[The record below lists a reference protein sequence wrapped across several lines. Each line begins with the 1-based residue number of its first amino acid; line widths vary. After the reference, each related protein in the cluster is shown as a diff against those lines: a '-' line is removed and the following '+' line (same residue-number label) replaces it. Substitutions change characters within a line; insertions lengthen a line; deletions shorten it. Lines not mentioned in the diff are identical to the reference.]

1 MPAPE
6 NPPPPPFTM
15 AIPYSAEILTVSQAT
30 QSIKSLLEEN
40 YRFIHVRGEISNL
53 RIPYSGHRYFILK
66 DSTAQ
71 IRAVLFKPQD
81 RYLAKPLED
90 GQQVICHGR
99 ISVYEQRGEYQ
110 LIVDVVE
117 QAGFG
122 VLQVRFEE
130 LKKKLAAEGLFDAAR
145 KRPLPAFPEK
155 IIVISSP
162 SGAAIHDFLTV
173 WRLRRSPVTVQLL
186 PVRVQG
192 KGAGEEIA
200 AAIDLANRQQQ
211 TDLIVLCRGGGSIE
225 DLWAFNEETVARAI
239 ARSGVPVVTGIGHE
253 IDFTIADFCA
263 DLRAPTPTGAAERII
278 PDTALLRNRIAGMK
292 KEIVNCLERRLAMEQ
307 RNLDH
312 SLRLLGNFREGLQG
326 LAFRLDLCIHRFSR
340 IFLARLAEK
349 EQRCERLMRRL
360 EAQTPLHRLEL
371 KALQIDHLQ
380 KRLLRHMSTIL
391 QRKEAQLAAGAALLD
406 SLSPLAILAR
416 GYAIVTKEIGKATKV
431 ISRSSEVE
439 QGDRVEVLLGHG
451 SLRCEVLATRPD
463 RVPAPAVEPTLSAD
477 GADGY
482 ER

>member
-1 MPAPE
+1 MP
-6 NPPPPPFTM
+6 T
-15 AIPYSAEILTVSQAT
+15 PYPAEVLTVSQAT

-122 VLQVRFEE
+122 VLQIRFEE

-145 KRPLPAFPEK
+145 KKPLPAFPER

-173 WRLRRSPVTVQLL
+173 WRQRRSTVTVQLL

-192 KGAGEEIA
+192 KGAGEEISA
-200 AAIDLANRQQQ
+200 ALDLANRQQ

-225 DLWAFNEETVARAI
+225 DLWTFNEEIVARAI
-239 ARSGVPVVTGIGHE
+239 ARSRVPVVTGIGHE

-278 PDTALLRNRIAGMK
+278 PDTALLKNRIAGMR
-292 KEIVNCLERRLAMEQ
+292 KEIVNCIERRLAAEQ

-340 IFLARLAEK
+340 VFLARLAEK

-360 EAQTPLHRLEL
+360 EAQTPLHRLQL
-371 KALQIDHLQ
+371 KALQIDYLE
-380 KRLLRHMSTIL
+380 KRLRRHMATIL
-391 QRKEAQLAAGAALLD
+391 QRKEARLAACAALLD

-416 GYAIVTKEIGKATKV
+416 GYAIVRKEIGKAMHV
-431 ISRSSEVE
+431 VSRSGEVE
-439 QGDRVEVLLGHG
+439 QGDRVEVLLGQG

-463 RVPAPAVEPTLSAD
+463 RGLMTAAETPISGDEAD
-477 GADGY
+477 G
-482 ER
+482 